1 MSFFSCNRRAIPQN
15 SHHVGIPPCRHP
27 MTSRGGEVG
36 ELLRA
41 GRRPICAA
49 TIVAATA
56 ARRRRHRCHG
66 VAISKARAGQQ
77 CRQFV
82 AGPSAAL
89 PSLSSPSIERELA
102 NSAIRCHLRCCQ
114 ASERKPTM
122 PPQHCLLLRCCHHRA
137 LLTALPLSLLS
148 APISERESTM
158 PTRHCHRHCAPSL
171 LLSSIK

>member
-1 MSFFSCNRRAIPQN
+1 MQQTCHSPEFS
-15 SHHVGIPPCRHP
+15 PCRHP
-27 MTSRGGEVG
+27 PVQASNDKQ
-36 ELLRA
+36 
-41 GRRPICAA
+41 
-49 TIVAATA
+49 
-56 ARRRRHRCHG
+56 RRRSWRALEGRPKTHLCRHHRRCHRCSSPSPSCHV

-77 CRQFV
+77 CHQFV